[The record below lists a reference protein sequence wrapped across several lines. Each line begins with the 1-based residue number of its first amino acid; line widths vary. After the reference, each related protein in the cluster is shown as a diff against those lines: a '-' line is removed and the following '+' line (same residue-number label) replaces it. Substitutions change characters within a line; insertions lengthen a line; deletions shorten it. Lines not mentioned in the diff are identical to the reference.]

1 VAEEPYAVLGVARGA
16 PFAEVRKVYRKLAKE
31 LHPDANPNNKVAEER
46 FKRVSAAFTFLDDP
60 ERKAKYDRGEIDADG
75 NPKFAGFGGSAGGRG
90 PFGGGDPFGPGGPF
104 GGAGA
109 GRRQTGPGQPEFE
122 DMFGDLFGA
131 AFGARG
137 GGARPGFQPGTKGQD
152 IQTTLKIDFEDAIS
166 GAKQRVNVGDRLIDV
181 TIPAG
186 VETGRTLRLRGQG
199 GPGQGGMPA
208 GDLMVTV
215 TVKPHPVFNRDG
227 DDVRMDLPV
236 SLTEILEGGRVEATI
251 PNGTVSLTIP
261 PSSNSGTLLRLKGK
275 GVARPGAPGDLFIR
289 LILGLPE
296 GDNGELKAL
305 LATWSRRDEPPKR

>member
-31 LHPDANPNNKVAEER
+31 LHPDANPNNKAAEER

-75 NPKFAGFGGSAGGRG
+75 NPKFAGFSGSAGGRG
-90 PFGGGDPFGPGGPF
+90 PF
-104 GGAGA
+104 AGA

-137 GGARPGFQPGTKGQD
+137 GARPGFQAGTKGQD
-152 IQTTLKIDFEDAIS
+152 IQTTITIDFEDAIS
-166 GAKQRVNVGDRLIDV
+166 GAKQRVKAGDRSIDV

-236 SLTEILEGGRVEATI
+236 SLTEILEGGRVEADI

-261 PSSNSGTLLRLKGK
+261 PSSNSGTVLRLKGK
-275 GVARPGAPGDLFIR
+275 GVARPGAPGDLFVR

>member
-1 VAEEPYAVLGVARGA
+1 MAEEPYAVLGVQRGA
-16 PFAEVRKVYRKLAKE
+16 PFAEVRKAYRKLAKE
-31 LHPDANPNNKVAEER
+31 LHPDANPNNKAAEER

-60 ERKAKYDRGEIDADG
+60 DRKARYDRGEIDADG
-75 NPKFAGFGGSAGGRG
+75 NPKFAGFGGGGSRG

-104 GGAGA
+104 GGAG
-109 GRRQTGPGQPEFE
+109 RRATGPGQPEFE

-137 GGARPGFQPGTKGQD
+137 GPRPGFQAGTKGQD
-152 IQTTLKIDFEDAIS
+152 IQATIKIDFEEAIA
-166 GAKQRVNVGDRLIDV
+166 GTKQRVKVGDRTIDV
-181 TIPAG
+181 SIPAG

-199 GPGQGGMPA
+199 GPGQGGMPS

-215 TVKPHPVFNRDG
+215 TVKPHPVFQRDG

-236 SLTEILEGGRVEATI
+236 SLSEILEGGRVEATI

-261 PSSNSGTLLRLKGK
+261 PNANSATILRLKGK

-296 GDNGELKAL
+296 GDNAELKAL

>member
-1 VAEEPYAVLGVARGA
+1 MAEEPYAVLGVQRGA
-16 PFAEVRKVYRKLAKE
+16 PFAEVRKAYRKLAKE
-31 LHPDANPNNKVAEER
+31 LHPDANPNNKAAEER

-60 ERKAKYDRGEIDADG
+60 DRKARYDRGEIDADG
-75 NPKFAGFGGSAGGRG
+75 NPKFAGFGGGGSRG

-104 GGAGA
+104 GGAG
-109 GRRQTGPGQPEFE
+109 RRATGPGQPEFE

-137 GGARPGFQPGTKGQD
+137 GPRPGFQAGTKGQD
-152 IQTTLKIDFEDAIS
+152 IQATIKIDFEEAIA
-166 GAKQRVNVGDRLIDV
+166 GTKQRVKVGDRTIDV
-181 TIPAG
+181 SIPAG

-199 GPGQGGMPA
+199 GPGQGGMPS

-215 TVKPHPVFNRDG
+215 TVKPHPVFQRDG

-236 SLTEILEGGRVEATI
+236 SLSEILEGGRVEATI

-261 PSSNSGTLLRLKGK
+261 PNANSGTILRLKGK

-296 GDNGELKAL
+296 GDNAELKAL

>member
-1 VAEEPYAVLGVARGA
+1 MAEEPYAVLGVARGA

-60 ERKAKYDRGEIDADG
+60 DRKAKYDRGEIDADG
-75 NPKFAGFGGSAGGRG
+75 NPKFAGFGGGRG
-90 PFGGGDPFGPGGPF
+90 PFGGGDPFGSGGPF

-131 AFGARG
+131 AFGSS
-137 GGARPGFQPGTKGQD
+137 GGARPGFQAGSKGQD
-152 IQTTLKIDFEDAIS
+152 IQTTIKIDFEDAIS
-166 GAKQRVNVGDRLIDV
+166 GAKQRVKAGDRSIEV

-199 GPGQGGMPA
+199 APGQGGMPA

-215 TVKPHPVFNRDG
+215 TVKPHPVFQRDG

-236 SLTEILEGGRVEATI
+236 SLHEILEGGRVEATI
-251 PNGTVSLTIP
+251 PSGTVSLTVP
-261 PSSNSGTLLRLKGK
+261 PGSNSGTVLRLKGK

-296 GDNGELKAL
+296 GDNRELKTL
-305 LATWSRRDEPPKR
+305 LATWSRRAEPPKR

>member
-1 VAEEPYAVLGVARGA
+1 LGDQGVAEEPYAVLGVARGA

-31 LHPDANPNNKVAEER
+31 LHPDANPNNKAAEER

-60 ERKAKYDRGEIDADG
+60 DRKAKYDRGEIDADG
-75 NPKFAGFGGSAGGRG
+75 NPKFGGFGGNAGGRG

-109 GRRQTGPGQPEFE
+109 GRRQTGPGQP
-122 DMFGDLFGA
+122 
-131 AFGARG
+131 
-137 GGARPGFQPGTKGQD
+137 D
-152 IQTTLKIDFEDAIS
+152 IQTAIKIDFEDAIS
-166 GAKQRVNVGDRLIDV
+166 GAKQRVNVGDRSIDV

-261 PSSNSGTLLRLKGK
+261 PNSNSGTVLRLKGK
-275 GVARPGAPGDLFIR
+275 GVARPGTPGDLFIR